1 MSERNSS
8 TLDSLFRTPRTI
20 IDQTI
25 ETQETIN
32 RQGLDLTRQ
41 AVKPLVGATP
51 GAGANTEEQVDDV
64 FDKLDDTQ
72 AGLLGQVQSVA
83 DRTVDGTEDAAEW
96 GVDMLD
102 RQVGRMQ
109 RVGEEAEEMTEE
121 AIESAG
127 DAADTAEDVTESA
140 EETAE
145 DVAESTEDAAEDVAQ
160 SAQQAADSTADAP
173 EYVVDDFEAELDEA
187 AVQFGE
193 FAEIDRTAA
202 EGLVQNGIETLDD
215 LASASTAEVA
225 DAAYTTEDTA
235 EEWIEAAVLYEDVA
249 LADLEG
255 IGETYSERLH
265 AAGIRTVDQLA
276 RTSAEEV
283 ADIAG
288 VDEDRAADWILQA
301 QEAA

>member
-1 MSERNSS
+1 MSESNSS

-51 GAGANTEEQVDDV
+51 GADEDTEEQVDDV

-72 AGLLGQVQSVA
+72 SDLLGEVQSMA

-96 GVDMLD
+96 GFDLLD
-102 RQVGRMQ
+102 RQVGRLQ
-109 RVGEEAEEMTEE
+109 RAGEEAEEMTEE
-121 AIESAG
+121 AIDTAG
-127 DAADTAEDVTESA
+127 DAAEDVA
-140 EETAE
+140 ETAE
-145 DVAESTEDAAEDVAQ
+145 DVAEETEDAAEDVAD
-160 SAQQAADSTADAP
+160 SAQQAADSATDVAED
-173 EYVVDDFEAELDEA
+173 VVDDFQDELDDATDEFDEFDDIDGT
-187 AVQFGE
+187 AV
-193 FAEIDRTAA
+193 
-202 EGLVQNGIETLDD
+202 EGLAREGIESIED
-215 LASASTAEVA
+215 LAGAQADEVA

-235 EEWIEAAVLYEDVA
+235 EEWIDAAVDHEGVA
-249 LADLEG
+249 LADLDG
-255 IGETYSERLH
+255 IGETYSDRLR

-283 ADIAG
+283 AETAE
-288 VDEDRAADWILQA
+288 VDEDRAGEWIQQA
-301 QEAA
+301 QDAA

>member
-1 MSERNSS
+1 MSESNSS
-8 TLDSLFRTPRTI
+8 TFGSLFRTPRII

-25 ETQETIN
+25 ETQEMIN
-32 RQGLDLTRQ
+32 RQSLDLTRQ
-41 AVKPLVGATP
+41 AVKPLVGAD
-51 GAGANTEEQVDDV
+51 AATEEQVDDV

-72 AGLLGQVQSVA
+72 ADLLGQVQSVA
-83 DRTVDGTEDAAEW
+83 DRTVDSTEEATEW

-102 RQVGRMQ
+102 RQVGHMQ
-109 RVGEEAEEMTEE
+109 RVGDEAEEMTEE
-121 AIESAG
+121 ALDSAG
-127 DAADTAEDVTESA
+127 DAAESAADTAEDAAESA
-140 EETAE
+140 QEVAASAT
-145 DVAESTEDAAEDVAQ
+145 DVAEDA
-160 SAQQAADSTADAP
+160 
-173 EYVVDDFEAELDEA
+173 VDDLQDELDEA
-187 AVQFGE
+187 TGE
-193 FAEIDRTAA
+193 FDEFDEIDGTAA
-202 EGLVQNGIETLDD
+202 EGLVQDGIETLDD